1 MCEYPKIFSKVLED
15 LKSTTYSTS
24 IGEPGRK
31 VIERILMELFC
42 QNVDSVNFRDC
53 PDKIIVSQINI
64 RNYYSLSHEK
74 KIPHLNGIW
83 SFLHIPTLYHN

>member
-31 VIERILMELFC
+31 IIERILMELFC

-53 PDKIIVSQINI
+53 PNKGIVS
-64 RNYYSLSHEK
+64 
-74 KIPHLNGIW
+74 
-83 SFLHIPTLYHN
+83 